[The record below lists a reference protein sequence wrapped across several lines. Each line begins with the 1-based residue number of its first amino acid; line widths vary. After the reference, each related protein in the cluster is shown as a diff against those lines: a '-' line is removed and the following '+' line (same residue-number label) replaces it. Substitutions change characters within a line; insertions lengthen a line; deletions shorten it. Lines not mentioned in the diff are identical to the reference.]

1 MYTQMMSEQ
10 NGRSALK
17 QMMLEQQKVHSSTAR
32 GLATTEVTQ
41 MSSTINSKRRR
52 LDYI

>member
-1 MYTQMMSEQ
+1 MMSEQ

-17 QMMLEQQKVHSSTAR
+17 QMMPEQQKVHSSTAR
-32 GLATTEVTQ
+32 GLSTTEVTQ
-41 MSSTINSKRRR
+41 MNSAINSKKQR